1 MSAPHILL
9 VEDNPKHAQLV
20 AQAVAHRTPGRL
32 THVPTG
38 DAAITYLS
46 NNACDVCLLDYTLPG
61 INGLE
66 TLARI
71 HQRQPDLPVVM
82 MSDASAVDVA
92 VSAFHAGVVD
102 YVVKG
107 RGFQDLVAQRVHQ
120 LVHAQSAQSSPA
132 TAPAPAPAAM
142 PQQLCQPTYQNR
154 LRVIGRQLD
163 VYGYRSVNL
172 LQVAGGF
179 LVRAFGPEQ
188 RTPEA
193 LEFPDRDFAVLVTGA
208 YKARG
213 EHNRLRY
220 RSPLLETGYED
231 FLRALGYWLDG
242 RDAEAITVTELDQF
256 VAVGGIGKVDGGAQ
270 TMLEPF
276 QRLWRADDIA
286 RMLHEA
292 RSRRAGNS
300 GTSWFAQL
308 LGR

>member
-1 MSAPHILL
+1 MNAPHILL

-20 AQAVAHRTPGRL
+20 AQAVTHRTPGRL

-38 DAAITYLS
+38 DAAITHIS
-46 NNACDVCLLDYTLPG
+46 NNPCDVCLLDYTLPG

-71 HQRQPDLPVVM
+71 HQRQPSLPVVM

-102 YVVKG
+102 YVVKQ

-120 LVHAQSAQSSPA
+120 LVHNQASQSSTSSA
-132 TAPAPAPAAM
+132 AVGAPAAM
-142 PQQLCQPTYQNR
+142 PDQLRQPTYQNR
-154 LRVIGRQLD
+154 LRVIGRQFDL
-163 VYGYRSVNL
+163 YGYRGVNL

-179 LVRAFGPEQ
+179 LVRAFGPEA

-193 LEFPDRDFAVLVTGA
+193 LEFPDRDFPALVAGA
-208 YKARG
+208 YGARG
-213 EHNRLRY
+213 EHTRPRT
-220 RSPLLETGYED
+220 RSSLLETGYED
-231 FLRALGYWLDG
+231 FLRALGFWLDG

-256 VAVGGIGKVDGGAQ
+256 IAVGGIGKVDGAAQ

-286 RMLHEA
+286 RLLEEA
-292 RSRRAGNS
+292 RSRRGG

-308 LGR
+308 LGRA

>member
-1 MSAPHILL
+1 MSAPCILL

-20 AQAVAHRTPGRL
+20 AQAVTHRTPGRL

-38 DAAITYLS
+38 DAAITHIS
-46 NNACDVCLLDYTLPG
+46 KHRCDVCLLDYTLPG

-71 HQRQPDLPVVM
+71 HQRQPHLPVVM
-82 MSDASAVDVA
+82 MSDAAAVDVA

-102 YVVKG
+102 YVVKQ
-107 RGFQDLVAQRVHQ
+107 RGFQDLVAQRVHE
-120 LVHAQSAQSSPA
+120 LVYEQSAQASTSIA
-132 TAPAPAPAAM
+132 TPHTAM
-142 PQQLCQPTYQNR
+142 PEQLRQSTYQNR

-163 VYGYRSVNL
+163 VYGYRGINL

-179 LVRAFGPEQ
+179 LVRALGPEQ

-193 LEFPDRDFAVLVTGA
+193 LEFPDRDFPVLLAGA
-208 YKARG
+208 FAARG
-213 EHNRLRY
+213 ENTRSRT

-231 FLRALGYWLDG
+231 FLRALGFWLDE
-242 RDAEAITVTELDQF
+242 RAAEAITVTELDQF
-256 VAVGGIGKVDGGAQ
+256 IAVGGIGKVDGGAQ

-276 QRLWRADDIA
+276 QRLWRTDDIA
-286 RMLHEA
+286 CLLAEA
-292 RSRRAGNS
+292 RSRRGG

-308 LGR
+308 LGRA